1 MLPFLQFHKSASRE
15 HSGKLKIKKI
25 TIPVFR
31 HNNIGFIRMER
42 RGLESGVVLLGG
54 EMVEL
59 ALVGMD
65 IYEDFSG

>member
-1 MLPFLQFHKSASRE
+1 
-15 HSGKLKIKKI
+15 
-25 TIPVFR
+25 
-31 HNNIGFIRMER
+31 MER